1 MFFLQTAAG
10 TVEARVVCFYRRR
23 DLSSSLIAAADKH
36 HSEYQTVYIS
46 DISYFMLIWI
56 FF

>member
-1 MFFLQTAAG
+1 MFQLVSDFQTAAG

-36 HSEYQTVYIS
+36 HGWY
-46 DISYFMLIWI
+46 
-56 FF
+56 